1 MAAVT
6 LRIGGRAH
14 VVACR
19 DGGEAQLDALGQ
31 RLDALAPAATRAAGA
46 AGGERVMLL
55 IALMLA
61 DALTETERNAA
72 APPVRDATLDTI
84 AERLEA
90 LANTLEK
97 TGATD

>member
-1 MAAVT
+1 
-6 LRIGGRAH
+6 
-14 VVACR
+14 
-19 DGGEAQLDALGQ
+19 
-31 RLDALAPAATRAAGA
+31 
-46 AGGERVMLL
+46 MLL